1 MFLVRV
7 IAFFLIALVSAFL
20 TGCEYV
26 GENPSR
32 NLQDIFTD
40 AVESF
45 DEAWGLD
52 SEQGTGDLES
62 IVAVPPMSAPAQEE
76 VIARSA
82 PKLTDESR
90 ALQAV
95 LIESAEAAEANFDYK
110 LATMH
115 YSRLVEMDPG
125 DIASVLGFARNLRF
139 IGNSKAAVLLLKKAL
154 SSLPKHVD
162 LRIQLVK
169 AQIASGFLEEAAG
182 QTDYLLQTAPAEWE
196 VYALEGVILDH
207 HGKFLAAQTAYGK
220 ALSISPNNITVLN
233 NMSLSLAQNG
243 KLDLAI
249 SLLQNLVQSEYSTPQ
264 VRQNLALFHALNGD
278 LQSAEKLAREDLPPG
293 VVSDNLSSFRLL
305 QEK

>member
-7 IAFFLIALVSAFL
+7 IAFCLIALVSAFL

-62 IVAVPPMSAPAQEE
+62 IVAVSPMPAPVQGE

-95 LIESAEAAEANFDYK
+95 LIESAEAAEANYDYK

-115 YSRLVEMDPG
+115 YSRLVEMNPG
-125 DIASVLGFARNLRF
+125 DIASVLGFARNLRY

-182 QTDYLLQTAPAEWE
+182 QTDYLLRTAPAEWE

-207 HGKFLAAQTAYGK
+207 HGKFLAAQAAYGK

-278 LQSAEKLAREDLPPG
+278 LQSAEKLAREDLPPS

>member
-7 IAFFLIALVSAFL
+7 IAFFLIALVPVFL

-32 NLQDIFTD
+32 NLQDIFTN

-52 SEQGTGDLES
+52 AEQGTGDLES

-125 DIASVLGFARNLRF
+125 DIASVLGFARNLRY

>member
-1 MFLVRV
+1 MFLIRV
-7 IAFFLIALVSAFL
+7 IAFCLISLVSAFFA
-20 TGCEYV
+20 GCEYA

-40 AVESF
+40 VVGSF

-52 SEQGTGDLES
+52 SEEGTGELEG
-62 IVAVPPMSAPAQEE
+62 IVAAPPMSAPAQEE
-76 VIARSA
+76 VSTAAA
-82 PKLTDESR
+82 PTLTGESK

-95 LIESAEAAEANFDYK
+95 LIESAEAAEANFDYQ

-115 YSRLVEMDPG
+115 YSRLVEMDPE
-125 DIASVLGFARNLRF
+125 DIASVLGLARNLRY
-139 IGNSKAAVLLLKKAL
+139 IGNSQAAVLLLKKAL
-154 SSLPKHVD
+154 SSLPNHVD

-169 AQIASGFLEEAAG
+169 AQIASGFLEEAAA

-196 VYALEGVILDH
+196 VFALEGVILDH

-249 SLLQNLVQSEYSTPQ
+249 SLLRNLVQSEYSTPQ
-264 VRQNLALFHALNGD
+264 VRQNLALFYALNGD
-278 LQSAEKLAREDLPPG
+278 LQSAEKLAREDLPPS

>member
-1 MFLVRV
+1 MLLVRV
-7 IAFFLIALVSAFL
+7 IAFCLFALVSVFL

-26 GENPSR
+26 GENPVR

-40 AVESF
+40 AVEGF

-52 SEQGTGDLES
+52 SEQGTGGLES
-62 IVAVPPMSAPAQEE
+62 IVAVPPMSASAQEE
-76 VIARSA
+76 VISRSA

-115 YSRLVEMDPG
+115 YSRLVDMDPG
-125 DIASVLGFARNLRF
+125 DIPSVLGFARNLRY

>member
-7 IAFFLIALVSAFL
+7 IAFCLIALVSAFL

-62 IVAVPPMSAPAQEE
+62 IVAVSPMPAPVQGE

-95 LIESAEAAEANFDYK
+95 LIESAEAAEANYDYK

-115 YSRLVEMDPG
+115 YSRLVEMNPG
-125 DIASVLGFARNLRF
+125 DIASVLGFARNLRY

-182 QTDYLLQTAPAEWE
+182 QTDYLLRTAPAEWE

-278 LQSAEKLAREDLPPG
+278 LQSAEKLAREDLPPS